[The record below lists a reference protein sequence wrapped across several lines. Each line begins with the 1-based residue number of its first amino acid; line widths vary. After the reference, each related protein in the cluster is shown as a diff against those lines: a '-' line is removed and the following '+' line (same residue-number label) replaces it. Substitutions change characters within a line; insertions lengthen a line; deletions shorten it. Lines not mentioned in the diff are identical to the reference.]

1 MSDSQQP
8 DPNQP
13 NEQQL
18 TFEQAVEQLEQII
31 DAIESGEVGLE
42 QSLKQYEQGVK
53 LLNHCRSILDRAE
66 QKIEQ
71 LNVTDEASLEDAE
84 QQDAEE

>member
-71 LNVTDEASLEDAE
+71 LNVTDEAGLEDAE